1 MTFQEEHLHL
11 NFELPTNLGTYY
23 GSRLTSFFIPPLN
36 TRYRFYM
43 ACDDICDLSM
53 SLDPSDPTNTTT
65 LLTNW
70 YSAGRARN
78 FWSTAGNET
87 RITDWIPL

>member
-53 SLDPSDPTNTTT
+53 GLDPSNPTNTTT

-70 YSAGRARN
+70 YNAGRVRN
-78 FWSTAGNET
+78 FWSTAGNQT